1 MVTVVA
7 SKSVQTVV
15 VNRDRTAEIE
25 RVRSEQVVSDSDRQS
40 HSVERDTRQAL
51 ATSVGLQGPRGEMGP
66 VGPAGAQGPSG
77 GKPGQIRF
85 TGNGPPG
92 VIIGAEPQDTYLDVD
107 TGVIYRLA

>member
-15 VNRDRTAEIE
+15 VNRDRTAE
-25 RVRSEQVVSDSDRQS
+25 
-40 HSVERDTRQAL
+40 SVERDTRKAL